1 MLKNISDVSI
11 NVKPVK
17 SSSKVK
23 WKEMKVEIKSSDCI
37 AHKPP
42 FVRVICSELL
52 KALKDVG
59 YKNPMQLH
67 RASKVSAHYCRQ
79 IWQERIGVFGEAQ
92 LKAIMDAL
100 ESGNEEYKTM
110 APMSVSEIK
119 KFFERKG
126 K

>member
-1 MLKNISDVSI
+1 
-11 NVKPVK
+11 
-17 SSSKVK
+17 
-23 WKEMKVEIKSSDCI
+23 
-37 AHKPP
+37 
-42 FVRVICSELL
+42 
-52 KALKDVG
+52 
-59 YKNPMQLH
+59 
-67 RASKVSAHYCRQ
+67 
-79 IWQERIGVFGEAQ
+79 RIGVFGEAQ